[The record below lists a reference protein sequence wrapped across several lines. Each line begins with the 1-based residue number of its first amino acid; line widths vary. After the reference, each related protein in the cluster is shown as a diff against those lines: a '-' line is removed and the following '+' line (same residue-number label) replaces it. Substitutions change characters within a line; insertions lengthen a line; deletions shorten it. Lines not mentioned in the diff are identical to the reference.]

1 MASFWRNVAVGAL
14 ALYLPDG
21 GLFVSA
27 QAGSRQPAAPG
38 YRGMNA
44 ICPSACFETG
54 PDPLGWSVYP
64 SVDRTSAC
72 KQAVLY
78 SFSLY
83 DDVDDKDSNH
93 RIYACT
99 AYGHD
104 WDDETKAKAAAAR
117 PATNVNVTYEIGWT
131 TSEAGTEADYSLL
144 MEQMREY
151 VVNGHAPTNRTTMLY
166 SRFGHSIA
174 GLYIGQGLRAPDVAN
189 TALKTLDANSAGFD
203 GKRDALTIQLCGP
216 GYDSDHVL
224 GFMALKHGTMGDI
237 QQAFKSWSDAK
248 CLDFANSTSFTT
260 TAPFTLPQLSS
271 IKGNHTVA
279 RTNTTATGGHHSR
292 RSLSHSALH
301 ARASECRTEV
311 VGDGDSCAALAERCG
326 ISGADFTKY
335 NSDKG
340 LCSSLTP
347 GQHVCCSSGD
357 LPDFRPKPNDDG
369 SCATTIVNDGQSCAT
384 VAAANSLTNDDIEE
398 FNKDTWGWNG
408 CKNIFSGSVICISKG
423 TPPMPAPMENAL
435 CGPQVPGTEA
445 PNDMSKL
452 ADLNPCPLNAC
463 CDVWGQCGIT
473 PEFCTDTNTGAPGTA
488 EPNTNGCISNCG
500 TDIVKGSAPSEF
512 RSVAYY
518 EGYLFNRE
526 CLYQDSL
533 QIDTSKYTHLHFGF
547 GSITADYEVSIGDEL
562 ISYEFNNFKYLT
574 GVKKILS
581 FGGWDFST
589 NPSTYNIFRQGT
601 QPENRLKLAT
611 NIANFIKDNNL
622 DGVDIDW
629 EYPGAPDIP
638 GIPAGSE
645 DEGDNYL
652 RFLVV
657 LKNLLKGKSVSIAA
671 PASYWYLKGF
681 PIKSISKVV
690 DYIVFMTY
698 DLHGQWDAAN
708 PNSQDGCPTGNC
720 LRSQVN
726 LTETMTSL
734 AMITKAGVPS
744 ERVVV
749 GVASYGRSFAM
760 AEVGCHGPECLY
772 TGSRA
777 NSDATKGPCT
787 GTAGYLANAE
797 INEIISG
804 SPSGLTTR
812 DTVSS
817 RVTAHYLDE
826 DSDSNILVY
835 DDNQWVAYMS
845 PEVRES
851 RVSKYKSL
859 NMGGSVNWATDLE
872 TWHDAPVGNW
882 SDYKEAIL
890 AKRNPLEANNLH
902 DGNWSSLTCDNEYYK
917 GTPYYTPSERWAAL
931 DVDDAWDDMVKAW
944 KYYRDNV
951 NQTSFTGYM
960 AYMMGWEGYG
970 KCWEIVEGCGGNID
984 CQDGRSPAEVLIW
997 ESLNTVSKTYQ
1008 RYHDGLVS
1016 AMALIVD
1023 PSLKDFTKKF
1033 APVPPK
1039 DDFSWQDILF
1049 DLISDATP
1057 MVGGKFFKYVLQKL
1071 PGIASLSDEGKAK
1084 AEEITQGILGK
1095 AVEVGTSL
1103 VSTED
1108 PDDWSDD
1115 DQDGFMTYLGQ
1126 SAGLWD
1132 RANTM
1137 GLATLFD
1144 GTDDSIKTL
1153 KSLVAD
1159 GHFINGASGLGD
1171 GDGFDGK
1178 TGNDTVTDAFAKALY
1193 GYAIPVLW
1201 QASGHHPFIIDT
1213 QRSCTSDSDGDDDK
1227 LAWACYG
1234 GKLYKLADP
1243 DGESRSCRENAQT
1256 GVKCGQHGDT
1266 YNDFA
1271 TLSGVDELK
1280 DGAWGGVTPQDIII
1294 GTYIDN
1300 GEENGGEQTVDRS
1313 KNFDSLTELDITVP
1327 QFINLPVCTETVA
1340 RRSWT
1345 NSDDTQ
1351 SVRNVDYFP
1360 CNIANGKD
1368 YCGESTFE
1376 DQGSEASPLIEDCKQ
1391 IIKNIQGTDGEWN
1404 TSPLEKQRALVS
1416 YGSCKFGVTG
1426 KGIDGNVSFMTG
1438 AQDIIDII
1446 NDAIEKFG
1454 RNDGRIGAK
1463 GTMQCDGN
1471 IKKQKVDW
1479 GLY

>member
-1 MASFWRNVAVGAL
+1 MAPSWRNVAVGAL
-14 ALYLPDG
+14 ALSFPNS
-21 GLFVSA
+21 GLFASA
-27 QAGSRQPAAPG
+27 QAASRQPAAPG
-38 YRGMNA
+38 YRGINA
-44 ICPSACFETG
+44 VCPSACFETG
-54 PDPLGWSVYP
+54 PDPFGWSVYP
-64 SVDRTSAC
+64 SFDKLSSC
-72 KQAVLY
+72 KQAVLS

-83 DDVDDKDSNH
+83 DDVDDKEINH
-93 RIYACT
+93 RVYACT

-104 WDDETKAKAAAAR
+104 WDDAAKAEAAAAR
-117 PATNVNVTYEIGWT
+117 PAKNVNVTYEIGWT
-131 TSEAGTEADYSLL
+131 TSESGTEADYSLL
-144 MEQMREY
+144 MGQMREY

-166 SRFGHSIA
+166 AQFGHNIA
-174 GLYIGQGLRAPDVAN
+174 GLYIGQGLRGPDVAN
-189 TALKTLDANSAGFD
+189 AALKALDANSAAFD
-203 GKRDALTIQLCGP
+203 GKREALAIQLCGK
-216 GYDSDHVL
+216 GFDADHVL
-224 GFMALKHGTMGDI
+224 GFMALNHGTMGDI
-237 QQAFKSWSDAK
+237 QKAFKTWSRAE
-248 CLDFANSTSFTT
+248 CLDFSNSTSFTS

-271 IKGNHTVA
+271 IKGNHT
-279 RTNTTATGGHHSR
+279 
-292 RSLSHSALH
+292 LSHSNGTVARRHHSGHGLSHSTLH
-301 ARASECRTEV
+301 HRASECSTQV
-311 VGDGDSCAALAERCG
+311 VVSGDSCAALAERCG
-326 ISGADFTKY
+326 ISGDDFTKY
-335 NSDKG
+335 NSDEG

-357 LPDFRPKPNDDG
+357 MPDFRPKTNDDG

-384 VAAANSLTNDDIEE
+384 VAAANSLTNDDIED

-408 CKNIFSGSVICISKG
+408 CKNIFAGSVICISEG
-423 TPPMPAPMENAL
+423 TPPMPAAMENAL

-445 PNDMSKL
+445 PDDMSTL

-463 CDVWGQCGIT
+463 CDTWGQCGIT

-488 EPNTNGCISNCG
+488 ANGTNGCISNCG
-500 TDIVKGSAPSEF
+500 TDVVKGSAPSEF
-512 RSVAYY
+512 RSVGYY
-518 EGYLFNRE
+518 EGYLFNRD
-526 CLYQDSL
+526 CLYQDTL

-547 GSITADYEVSIGDEL
+547 GSITADYEVSIGDEF
-562 ISYEFNNFKYLT
+562 ITYEFNNFKFLS
-574 GVKKILS
+574 GPKKILS

-589 NPSTYNIFRQGT
+589 NPSTYNIFREGT
-601 QPENRLKLAT
+601 QAANRLKLAT
-611 NIANFIKDNNL
+611 NIANFIKEHDL

-652 RFLVV
+652 KFLVV

-681 PIKSISKVV
+681 PIKSIGKIV

-708 PNSQDGCPTGNC
+708 PNSQDGCATGNC

-744 ERVVV
+744 DRVVV

-760 AEVGCHGPECLY
+760 AEAGCHGPECLY
-772 TGSRA
+772 TGTRA
-777 NSDATKGPCT
+777 NSDATKGRCT

-804 SPSGLTTR
+804 TSSGLTTR
-812 DTVSS
+812 DDVSS

-835 DDNQWVAYMS
+835 DDTQWVAYMS

-851 RVSKYKSL
+851 RVTKYKGL

-872 TWHDAPVGNW
+872 TFEDAPVGNW
-882 SDYKEAIL
+882 SDYKAAIL
-890 AKRNPLEANNLH
+890 AKKNPLEADNLH
-902 DGNWSSLTCDNEYYK
+902 DGNWSSLTCDNDYYK
-917 GTPYYTPSERWAAL
+917 GTPYYSPSERWAAL
-931 DVDDAWDDMVKAW
+931 DVDEAWDDMMKAW

-951 NQTSFTGYM
+951 NSTSFTGYI
-960 AYMMGWEGYG
+960 AYMMNFEGYG
-970 KCWEIVEGCGGNID
+970 DCGDIVAGCGGTIECTD
-984 CQDGRSPAEVLIW
+984 DRSPAEVLIW
-997 ESLNTVSKTYQ
+997 ESLNKVSTTYA
-1008 RYHDGLVS
+1008 RYHDGLLS
-1016 AMALIVD
+1016 AAALIVD

-1033 APVPPK
+1033 APVPP
-1039 DDFSWQDILF
+1039 DDPLKWQDLLL

-1057 MVGGKFFKYVLQKL
+1057 MVGGKFFKYVLTKL
-1071 PGIASLSDEGKAK
+1071 PGISSLSDAGKEK
-1084 AEEITQGILGK
+1084 AQEITESVLGE
-1095 AVEVGTSL
+1095 AASVGTSL
-1103 VSTED
+1103 VDTED
-1108 PDDWSDD
+1108 PDEWSDD

-1126 SAGLWD
+1126 SAGIWD
-1132 RANTM
+1132 RANTI

-1144 GTDDSIKTL
+1144 GSDDSIDTL
-1153 KSLVAD
+1153 KTLVAD
-1159 GHFINGASGLGD
+1159 GHFANGASAGGD
-1171 GDGFDGK
+1171 EDGFDAK
-1178 TGNDTVTDAFAKALY
+1178 TGNETVTDAFTKAYY
-1193 GYAIPVLW
+1193 GFAIPAIW
-1201 QASGHHPFIIDT
+1201 QSSGHHPFIIDT
-1213 QRSCTSDSDGDDDK
+1213 QRSCTSDDDGDDDD
-1227 LAWACYG
+1227 LASACYQ

-1243 DGESRSCRENAQT
+1243 DGKSQSCRENAQT
-1256 GVKCGQHGDT
+1256 GVKCGSDGVT

-1271 TLSGVDELK
+1271 TPNGVDQLK
-1280 DGAWGGVTPQDIII
+1280 DSAWGGVTAQDIIT
-1294 GTYIDN
+1294 GTYINN
-1300 GEENGGEQTVDRS
+1300 GNENGGDSKVDTS
-1313 KNFDSLTELDITVP
+1313 KNFDSLANMDITVP
-1327 QFINLPVCTETVA
+1327 NFINLPVCTETVA

-1345 NSDDTQ
+1345 NADDTE
-1351 SVRNVDYFP
+1351 SARNVDFFP

-1376 DQGSEASPLIEDCKQ
+1376 DQGSEASPLIDDCKQ

-1404 TSPLEKQRALVS
+1404 TSPLEKQRSLVH
-1416 YGSCKFGVTG
+1416 YGSCRFGVTG
-1426 KGIDGNVSFMTG
+1426 KGIHGNVSFMTG

-1454 RNDGRIGAK
+1454 RDDGRVGAK

>member
-1 MASFWRNVAVGAL
+1 MAPSWRNVAVGAL
-14 ALYLPDG
+14 ALSLPRG
-21 GLFVSA
+21 EVFVSA

-38 YRGMNA
+38 YRGMNT

-54 PDPLGWSVYP
+54 PDPLGWSVYS

-104 WDDETKAKAAAAR
+104 WDDEAKAEAAAAR
-117 PATNVNVTYEIGWT
+117 PAENINVTYEIGWA
-131 TSEAGTEADYSLL
+131 TSEPGTEADYSLL

-151 VVNGHAPTNRTTMLY
+151 VVNGHAPTNRTIMLY

-174 GLYIGQGLRAPDVAN
+174 GLYMGQGLRAPDVAN
-189 TALKTLDANSAGFD
+189 TALKTLDSNTADFK
-203 GKRDALTIQLCGP
+203 GKRDALAIQLCGP
-216 GYDSDHVL
+216 GCDPDHVL
-224 GFMALKHGTMGDI
+224 GFMALNHGTMGDI
-237 QQAFKSWSDAK
+237 QRAFKSWSDAK

-271 IKGNHTVA
+271 IKGNHTVSRSNA
-279 RTNTTATGGHHSR
+279 TVTAGHHSR
-292 RSLSHSALH
+292 KSLAHLALH

-311 VGDGDSCAALAERCG
+311 VGDGDSCAVLAERCG

-335 NSDKG
+335 NADKG
-340 LCSSLTP
+340 LCSSLAP

-357 LPDFRPKPNDDG
+357 LPDFRPRPNDDG
-369 SCATTIVNDGQSCAT
+369 SCATTIRRP
-384 VAAANSLTNDDIEE
+384 LTNDEIEE

-408 CKNIFSGSVICISKG
+408 CKNILAGSVICISKG
-423 TPPMPAPMENAL
+423 TPPMPAPMENAI

-445 PNDMSKL
+445 PDDMSKL

-473 PEFCTDTNTGAPGTA
+473 PELP
-488 EPNTNGCISNCG
+488 
-500 TDIVKGSAPSEF
+500 PSEF
-512 RSVAYY
+512 RSIAYY
-518 EGYLFNRE
+518 EGYLFERE
-526 CLYQDSL
+526 CLYQDAL

-547 GSITADYEVSIGDEL
+547 GSITENYEVSIGNEL

-574 GVKKILS
+574 GPKKILS

-601 QPENRLKLAT
+601 QPANRLKLAT
-611 NIANFIKDNNL
+611 NIANFIKDHGL

-652 RFLVV
+652 KFLVV
-657 LKNLLKGKSVSIAA
+657 LKNLLKDKSVSIAA

-708 PNSQDGCPTGNC
+708 PNSQDGCPSGNC
-720 LRSQVN
+720 LR
-726 LTETMTSL
+726 T
-734 AMITKAGVPS
+734 GVPS
-744 ERVVV
+744 DRVVV

-760 AEVGCHGPECLY
+760 AEVGCYGPECLY

-777 NSDATKGPCT
+777 NSDAAKGPCT

-797 INEIISG
+797 INKILSG

-835 DDNQWVAYMS
+835 NDNQWVAYMS

-851 RVSKYKSL
+851 RVSRYKSL

-882 SDYKEAIL
+882 SDYKEAIM
-890 AKRNPLEANNLH
+890 AKQNPLESNDLH
-902 DGNWSSLTCDNEYYK
+902 DGNWSSLTCGDNL
-917 GTPYYTPSERWAAL
+917 GRQ
-931 DVDDAWDDMVKAW
+931 VKAW

-960 AYMMGWEGYG
+960 AYMMDWEGYG

-997 ESLNTVSKTYQ
+997 ESLNTISKTYQ

-1016 AMALIVD
+1016 AMALVVD

-1057 MVGGKFFKYVLQKL
+1057 MVGGKFSKYVLQKL
-1071 PGIASLSDEGKAK
+1071 PGIASLGDEGKSK

-1115 DQDGFMTYLGQ
+1115 DQDAFMTYLGQ

-1159 GHFINGASGLGD
+1159 GHFINGASDLGD

-1213 QRSCTSDSDGDDDK
+1213 QRSCASDSDGDDDK
-1227 LAWACYG
+1227 LATACYG

-1243 DGESRSCRENAQT
+1243 DGESRACRENAQT

-1280 DGAWGGVTPQDIII
+1280 DGAWGGVTPRDIIV
-1294 GTYIDN
+1294 GTYIEN
-1300 GEENGGEQTVDRS
+1300 GEENGGEKTVDRS
-1313 KNFDSLTELDITVP
+1313 KNFDSLAELDITVP

-1345 NSDDTQ
+1345 NSDDTP
-1351 SVRNVDYFP
+1351 SVRDVDYFP
-1360 CNIANGKD
+1360 CNVANGKD

-1426 KGIDGNVSFMTG
+1426 KGIHGNVSFMTG

-1454 RNDGRIGAK
+1454 RDDGRVGAK

>member
-1 MASFWRNVAVGAL
+1 MAEGGMGPDASGASGWRVKPTVIKVKRFGPWSLKALWASMGLLVEEGVLHIEPVAPFWRIVAVGAL
-14 ALYLPDG
+14 ALSLPG
-21 GLFVSA
+21 GEVFVSA
-27 QAGSRQPAAPG
+27 QAGSRQPAAP
-38 YRGMNA
+38 
-44 ICPSACFETG
+44 
-54 PDPLGWSVYP
+54 
-64 SVDRTSAC
+64 
-72 KQAVLY
+72 
-78 SFSLY
+78 
-83 DDVDDKDSNH
+83 VDDKDSNR

-99 AYGHD
+99 AYGLD
-104 WDDETKAKAAAAR
+104 WDDDTKAEAAAAR
-117 PATNVNVTYEIGWT
+117 PGRSVNR
-131 TSEAGTEADYSLL
+131 TEADYSLL

-151 VVNGHAPTNRTTMLY
+151 VVNGHTPTKRTFMLY
-166 SRFGHSIA
+166 SRFGQSIA
-174 GLYIGQGLRAPDVAN
+174 GLYIGQGLRASDVAN
-189 TALKTLDANSAGFD
+189 TAIKTLDSNTADFD
-203 GKRDALTIQLCGP
+203 GKRDVLAIQLCRP
-216 GYDSDHVL
+216 GYDSDHIL
-224 GFMALKHGTMGDI
+224 GFMALKHGITGDI

-271 IKGNHTVA
+271 IKGNHTVSQRNA
-279 RTNTTATGGHHSR
+279 TVTAEYHSR
-292 RSLSHSALH
+292 QSLVHLALH

-311 VGDGDSCAALAERCG
+311 VGDVDSCAALAERCG
-326 ISGADFTKY
+326 ISGAHFTKY
-335 NSDKG
+335 NPDKG

-357 LPDFRPKPNDDG
+357 LPDFRPRPNDDG

-384 VAAANSLTNDDIEE
+384 DAAANSLTNDDVEE

-408 CKNIFSGSVICISKG
+408 CKNILAGSVIRVSKG
-423 TPPMPAPMENAL
+423 TPPMPAPVENAI

-445 PNDMSKL
+445 PDDMSKL

-473 PEFCTDTNTGAPGTA
+473 PEFCTDTNAGAPGTA
-488 EPNTNGCISNCG
+488 KPHTNCG
-500 TDIVKGSAPSEF
+500 TDIVKGSPPSEF
-512 RSVAYY
+512 RSITYY
-518 EGYLFNRE
+518 GGYLFTRE
-526 CLYQDSL
+526 CLYQDAL

-547 GSITADYEVSIGDEL
+547 GSITENYEVFIGDEL
-562 ISYEFNNFKYLT
+562 ISYESNNFKYLT
-574 GVKKILS
+574 GPKKILS
-581 FGGWDFST
+581 FGGWHFST
-589 NPSTYNIFRQGT
+589 NPRTYNIFRQGT
-601 QPENRLKLAT
+601 QPANRLKQAT
-611 NIANFIKDNNL
+611 NIANFIKDHGL
-622 DGVDIDW
+622 DGVDIYW

-645 DEGDNYL
+645 DEEDKYL
-652 RFLVV
+652 KFLVV
-657 LKNLLKGKSVSIAA
+657 LKN
-671 PASYWYLKGF
+671 F
-681 PIKSISKVV
+681 KVV

-698 DLHGQWDAAN
+698 DLHGQWDAVN
-708 PNSQDGCPTGNC
+708 PNSQDGCPSGNC

-744 ERVVV
+744 DRVVV

-760 AEVGCHGPECLY
+760 AEVGCYGPECLY
-772 TGSRA
+772 TSLRA
-777 NSDATKGPCT
+777 NSDATKGSCT

-797 INEIISG
+797 INKILSG
-804 SPSGLTTR
+804 SPSGLNTR
-812 DTVSS
+812 DTASS
-817 RVTAHYLDE
+817 RATAHYLDE

-835 DDNQWVAYMS
+835 DDNQWVAYMG

-851 RVSKYKSL
+851 RVSRYKSL
-859 NMGGSVNWATDLE
+859 SMGGSVNWATDLE

-882 SDYKEAIL
+882 SDYKEAIM
-890 AKRNPLEANNLH
+890 AKQNPLEANNLH
-902 DGNWSSLTCDNEYYK
+902 DGNWSSLTCGNKYYK

-931 DVDDAWDDMVKAW
+931 DVDQAWNDMVKAW

-960 AYMMGWEGYG
+960 AYMMDWEGYG
-970 KCWEIVEGCGGNID
+970 KCWEIVEGC
-984 CQDGRSPAEVLIW
+984 VLIW
-997 ESLNTVSKTYQ
+997 ESLNTLSKTYQ

-1016 AMALIVD
+1016 AMALVVD

-1057 MVGGKFFKYVLQKL
+1057 KKL
-1071 PGIASLSDEGKAK
+1071 PGIASLGDKGKSN

-1115 DQDGFMTYLGQ
+1115 DQDAFMTYLGQ

-1132 RANTM
+1132 RANTI
-1137 GLATLFD
+1137 GLASLFD
-1144 GTDDSIKTL
+1144 GSDDSIKTV

-1159 GHFINGASGLGD
+1159 GHFINGASDLSD

-1227 LAWACYG
+1227 LATACYG

-1280 DGAWGGVTPQDIII
+1280 DGAWGGVTPRGIIV

-1300 GEENGGEQTVDRS
+1300 GEENGSEKTVDRS
-1313 KNFDSLTELDITVP
+1313 KNFDSLAELDITVP

-1345 NSDDTQ
+1345 NSDDTP
-1351 SVRNVDYFP
+1351 SVRN
-1360 CNIANGKD
+1360 
-1368 YCGESTFE
+1368 STFE

-1426 KGIDGNVSFMTG
+1426 KGIHGNVSFMTG

-1454 RNDGRIGAK
+1454 RDDGRVGAK

-1471 IKKQKVDW
+1471 IKKQKIDW